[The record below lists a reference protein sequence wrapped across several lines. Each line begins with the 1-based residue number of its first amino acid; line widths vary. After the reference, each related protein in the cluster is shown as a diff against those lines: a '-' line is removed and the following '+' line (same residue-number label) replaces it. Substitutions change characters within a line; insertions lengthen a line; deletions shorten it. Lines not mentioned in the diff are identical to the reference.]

1 LVVCYTGK
9 PRQSAINNWAV
20 FKAHLDAKGA
30 VQNNLERI
38 SQIAQAMRTA
48 LEAGDWKET
57 GRLMNMEWQFRRKSL
72 PTISTKMIDR
82 IIAGTRRNG
91 ALSGKVCGAGGGGCV
106 VLLIEPDARERV
118 EKAVLDA
125 GGELLPMRIDRQGV
139 TVVSQ

>member
-1 LVVCYTGK
+1 
-9 PRQSAINNWAV
+9 
-20 FKAHLDAKGA
+20 
-30 VQNNLERI
+30 
-38 SQIAQAMRTA
+38 MRTA
-48 LEAGDWKET
+48 LETGDWKET

-82 IIAGTRRNG
+82 IIASTRRSG

-125 GGELLPMRIDRQGV
+125 GGELLPMKIDRQGV